1 MKNRTTD
8 SDTIGLEAWL
18 EDTRIIL
25 PLRAVSVHADI
36 TAGFAEVA
44 VDQLFEQNN
53 TQPLDCRFLFPLPAN
68 AAAYRCEMHV
78 NGRVILAKV
87 EERAAARKH
96 FKELK
101 ASGRRAALAES
112 ESDNLFTLQLGNIQ
126 PGDRILMRFAYL
138 QPVQRLREQRTLRIP
153 VNPGVR
159 YIPGEPLLRDNSGPG
174 TVDDTNLVPDASR
187 ITPPRID
194 PEHADAAALHATVR
208 LHGAGDLADGA
219 SSPSHP
225 IVIKRDGEDLV
236 AALAANGHLPDCDFI
251 FTWNEKPPV
260 TPVIRTWLDENR
272 RGLLEIRLPVASP
285 SPATA
290 VSSSSDP
297 RHSPVTPQQREGGSQ
312 ATRHNTSVPPDVY
325 CLLDRSG
332 SMQGANWAG
341 ACKALAAFVPRLHP
355 DTRVWLTLFETGTR
369 DYDAV
374 PVRAGDIDFGPDG
387 KRIHHHGTAGGTEL
401 VPALRHLGDKMRE
414 HSAGRSTV
422 VLLITDG
429 EVGNEHGA
437 VSAAQQLGCPVHLL
451 GVAMTAN
458 DGLDAIARSTG
469 GRSVFLAPGEDI
481 PAAVERFAPIL
492 RSPVVTGLR
501 LTPGWQ
507 TVDESPLRNLCDGD
521 DIVIPI
527 SASEDALDLDVGG
540 HTADGSLWSVVPE
553 RQTFTNAGLLWARS
567 RIRHLDASKRKDEA
581 LALAKEFNLLS
592 RGAAFIAWDDS
603 EKVPVAHTEI
613 VQPAAQVSERTIR
626 LCSAMSRSPLHVEED
641 SFGDYDAA
649 PSPIRAARP
658 RGKTSPPSRRRRKID
673 HSIGTIGSLLL
684 IPVAIVNALLS
695 RNWRK
700 EPELSKLSPDIVQ
713 LLERLTKMVHLLFR
727 DGSYPPTIARPL
739 QRLERTVASL
749 SQSPDPNSMPHD
761 ELVRTLEEL
770 LQSLQEYSAREE
782 HELREKLLQLA
793 ELREVTA
800 RLALVV
806 QKEIVRSEIEA
817 AGAAL

>member
-8 SDTIGLEAWL
+8 PDTIGLEAWL

-25 PLRAVSVHADI
+25 PLRAVSVCADI

-53 TQPLDCRFLFPLPAN
+53 TQPLDCRFLFPLPAS

-112 ESDNLFTLQLGNIQ
+112 ERDNLFTLQLGNIQ

-159 YIPGEPLLRDNSGPG
+159 YIPGEPLLRDNTGPG

-194 PEHADAAALHATVR
+194 PDHADAAALHATVR

-225 IVIKRDGEDLV
+225 IVMKRDGEDLV

-272 RGLLEIRLPVASP
+272 RGLLEIRLPASASP
-285 SPATA
+285 
-290 VSSSSDP
+290 
-297 RHSPVTPQQREGGSQ
+297 TPGSTLS
-312 ATRHNTSVPPDVY
+312 APCSVDTPDVY

-332 SMQGANWAG
+332 SMQGANWTG
-341 ACKALAAFVPRLHP
+341 ACKAVAAFIPHLDP
-355 DTRVWLTLFETGTR
+355 DTRVWLTLFETDTR

-374 PVRAGDIDFGPDG
+374 PVRAGDIDFGADG
-387 KRIHHHGTAGGTEL
+387 KSIHRHGTAGGTEL
-401 VPALRHLGDKMRE
+401 VPALRHLEAKMRE
-414 HSAGRSTV
+414 HSAGRATA

-437 VSAAQQLGCPVHLL
+437 VNAAKQLGCPVHLL

-458 DGLDAIARSTG
+458 DGLESIARETG
-469 GRSVFLAPGEDI
+469 GRSVFVAPGEDI

-492 RSPVVTGLR
+492 RAPVVTGLTI
-501 LTPGWQ
+501 TPGWQ
-507 TVDESPLRNLCDGD
+507 TADESPLRSLCDGD
-521 DIVIPI
+521 DIVIAL
-527 SASEDALDLDVGG
+527 SANADALDLDVGG
-540 HTADGSLWSVVPE
+540 RAADGSLWSVIPE
-553 RQTFTNAGLLWARS
+553 RQTLASAGLVWARS

-581 LALAKEFNLLS
+581 LALAKQFNLLS
-592 RGAAFIAWDDS
+592 RGAAFIAWDDV
-603 EKVPVAHTEI
+603 ERVPVAQTEI
-613 VQPAAQVSERTIR
+613 VQPAMVVSERSSR
-626 LCSAMSRSPLHVEED
+626 LYCSIGADQM
-641 SFGDYDAA
+641 DYDAA
-649 PSPIRAARP
+649 PSSMRASHRGPRKAKGKMAPPAVPHIRAICKELLVTIETLRNELP
-658 RGKTSPPSRRRRKID
+658 RLFHPQPLPGRLMDAIKQLHEFALAESNEPDSGEIAM
-673 HSIGTIGSLLL
+673 LL
-684 IPVAIVNALLS
+684 IEQLRQELGHALA
-695 RNWRK
+695 K
-700 EPELSKLSPDIVQ
+700 
-713 LLERLTKMVHLLFR
+713 HR
-727 DGSYPPTIARPL
+727 DWL
-739 QRLERTVASL
+739 
-749 SQSPDPNSMPHD
+749 
-761 ELVRTLEEL
+761 LEEL
-770 LQSLQEYSAREE
+770 ARMNHQLSELQKHFR
-782 HELREKLLQLA
+782 LLA
-793 ELREVTA
+793 V
-800 RLALVV
+800 
-806 QKEIVRSEIEA
+806 
-817 AGAAL
+817 

>member
-1 MKNRTTD
+1 MNNRTTTP
-8 SDTIGLEAWL
+8 DTIGLEAWL
-18 EDTRIIL
+18 DNTRVIL

-36 TAGFAEVA
+36 TAGFADVA
-44 VDQLFEQNN
+44 VDQLFEQTN
-53 TQPLDCRFLFPLPAN
+53 TQPLDCRFLFPMPAD

-78 NGRVILAKV
+78 NGRIILAKV
-87 EERAAARKH
+87 EERSAARQH
-96 FKELK
+96 FKKLK

-112 ESDNLFTLQLGNIQ
+112 ERDNLFTLQLGNVQ

-174 TVDDTNLVPDASR
+174 TVDDTNLVSDASR
-187 ITPPRID
+187 ITPPRIHTD
-194 PEHADAAALHATVR
+194 HPDAAALHATVR
-208 LHGAGDLADGA
+208 LHGAGDLADDA

-225 IVIKRDGEDLV
+225 IVMKRDGEDLV
-236 AALAANGHLPDCDFI
+236 AALAANGHLPDLDFI

-260 TPVIRTWLDENR
+260 TPIIRAWLDGKR
-272 RGLLEIRLPVASP
+272 RGLLEIRLPA
-285 SPATA
+285 
-290 VSSSSDP
+290 SDP
-297 RHSPVTPQQREGGSQ
+297 NQVCQGLSPLHSGSGFKSPPSS
-312 ATRHNTSVPPDVY
+312 SVPPDVY

-355 DTRVWLTLFETGTR
+355 DTRLWLSLFESTVR

-414 HSAGRSTV
+414 HSTGRSTV

-492 RSPVVTGLR
+492 RAPVITGLS

-521 DIVIPI
+521 DLVIPI
-527 SASEDALDLDVGG
+527 SGTADALDLDVGG

-553 RQTFTNAGLLWARS
+553 GQTLAHAGLLWARS

-592 RGAAFIAWDDS
+592 REAAFIAWDDA
-603 EKVPVAHTEI
+603 EKVPVAQTEI
-613 VQPAAQVSERTIR
+613 VQPALHVSERSLR
-626 LCSAMSRSPLHVEED
+626 LYSAIGAAPLCVDED
-641 SFGDYDAA
+641 EGGYDAA

-658 RGKTSPPSRRRRKID
+658 RGKMSPPSSRRKKRKDCRIGP
-673 HSIGTIGSLLL
+673 IGTLLML
-684 IPVAIVNALLS
+684 PVAVVYALI
-695 RNWRK
+695 
-700 EPELSKLSPDIVQ
+700 EYLSPDDDAPALRPELTELIDRLRQ
-713 LLERLTKMVHLLFR
+713 LVDRLYPGH
-727 DGSYPPTIARPL
+727 SYPHEVGDALQQIKTILAKLGKVSEAERTALQAEAVDQL
-739 QRLERTVASL
+739 QR
-749 SQSPDPNSMPHD
+749 
-761 ELVRTLEEL
+761 L
-770 LQSLQEYSAREE
+770 LQSLREHSRQRQQEMHENALRFADLE
-782 HELREKLLQLA
+782 HTA
-793 ELREVTA
+793 A
-800 RLALVV
+800 RLAEAL
-806 QKEIVRSEIEA
+806 QHEIVRAKRET
-817 AGAAL
+817 AGAVL

>member
-1 MKNRTTD
+1 MNNRTTTP
-8 SDTIGLEAWL
+8 DTIGLEAWL
-18 EDTRIIL
+18 DNTRVIL

-36 TAGFAEVA
+36 TAGFADVA
-44 VDQLFEQNN
+44 VDQLFEQTN
-53 TQPLDCRFLFPLPAN
+53 TQPLDCRFLFPLPAD

-87 EERAAARKH
+87 EERSAARQH
-96 FKELK
+96 FKQLK

-112 ESDNLFTLQLGNIQ
+112 ERDNLFTLQLGNVQ

-194 PEHADAAALHATVR
+194 TDHPDAAALHATVR

-225 IVIKRDGEDLV
+225 IVMKRDGEDLV
-236 AALAANGHLPDCDFI
+236 AALAANGHLPDRDFI
-251 FTWNEKPPV
+251 FTWNEKLPV

-290 VSSSSDP
+290 MSSSSP
-297 RHSPVTPQQREGGSQ
+297 TPSSMLP
-312 ATRHNTSVPPDVY
+312 APCSVDIPDVY

-414 HSAGRSTV
+414 HSAGRSAV

-437 VSAAQQLGCPVHLL
+437 VSAAQQLSCPVHLL

-492 RSPVVTGLR
+492 RSPVVSGLTI
-501 LTPGWQ
+501 TPGWQ
-507 TVDESPLRNLCDGD
+507 TADESPLRNLCDGD
-521 DIVIPI
+521 DIVIPL
-527 SASEDALDLDVGG
+527 SASDDALDLDVGG
-540 HTADGSLWSVVPE
+540 RAADGSLWSVIPE
-553 RQTFTNAGLLWARS
+553 RQTLVNAGLLWARS
-567 RIRHLDASKRKDEA
+567 RIRHLDASKRQDEA

-603 EKVPVAHTEI
+603 EKVPVAQTEI
-613 VQPAAQVSERTIR
+613 VQPALHVSERSVR
-626 LCSAMSRSPLHVEED
+626 LYSAVGVASLHIDED
-641 SFGDYDAA
+641 ESDYDAA

-658 RGKTSPPSRRRRKID
+658 RGKMSTLPPSRRRRKKD
-673 HSIGTIGSLLL
+673 LAIGSLLL

-700 EPELSKLSPDIVQ
+700 DPESSKLSPEIVQ
-713 LLERLTKMVHLLFR
+713 LLEQLTKMLHLVFR
-727 DGSYPPTIARPL
+727 DGAYPPLIARLL
-739 QRLERTVASL
+739 QRLEQIVAAI
-749 SQSPDPNSMPHD
+749 SQSPDPSSLPHD
-761 ELVRTLEEL
+761 ELVRSLEEL
-770 LQSLQEYSAREE
+770 LQGLQAHTAREE

-793 ELREVTA
+793 ELREVTS
-800 RLALVV
+800 RLAFVV
-806 QKEIVRSEIEA
+806 QKEIVSAQIQIA
-817 AGAAL
+817 ATP

>member
-8 SDTIGLEAWL
+8 PDTIGLEAWL
-18 EDTRIIL
+18 EDTRIVL
-25 PLRAVSVHADI
+25 PLRAVNVRADI

-78 NGRVILAKV
+78 NGRAILAKV

-112 ESDNLFTLQLGNIQ
+112 ERDNLFTLQLGNIQ

-159 YIPGEPLLRDNSGPG
+159 YIPGEPLLRDNTGPG

-194 PEHADAAALHATVR
+194 PDHADAAALHATVR

-225 IVIKRDGEDLV
+225 IVMKRDGEDLV

-285 SPATA
+285 FPATA

-297 RHSPVTPQQREGGSQ
+297 RHSSQ

-332 SMQGANWAG
+332 SMQGANWTG
-341 ACKALAAFVPRLHP
+341 ACKALAAFIPRLHP
-355 DTRVWLTLFETGTR
+355 DTRVWLTLFETDTQ

-387 KRIHHHGTAGGTEL
+387 KSIHRHGTAGGTEL
-401 VPALRHLGDKMRE
+401 VPALRHLEAKMRE
-414 HSAGRSTV
+414 HSAGRATA

-437 VSAAQQLGCPVHLL
+437 VNAAKQLGCPVHLL

-458 DGLDAIARSTG
+458 DGLEAIARETG
-469 GRSVFLAPGEDI
+469 GRSVFVAPGEDI

-492 RSPVVTGLR
+492 RAPVVTGLTI
-501 LTPGWQ
+501 TPGWQ
-507 TVDESPLRNLCDGD
+507 TADESPLRNLCDGD
-521 DIVIPI
+521 DIVISI
-527 SASEDALDLDVGG
+527 SASADALDLDVGG
-540 HTADGSLWSVVPE
+540 RATDGSLWSVIPE
-553 RQTFTNAGLLWARS
+553 RQTLASAGFVWARS

-581 LALAKEFNLLS
+581 LALAKQFNLLS
-592 RGAAFIAWDDS
+592 RGAAFIAWDDA
-603 EKVPVAHTEI
+603 ERVPVAQTEI
-613 VQPAAQVSERTIR
+613 VQPAMVVSERSSR
-626 LCSAMSRSPLHVEED
+626 LYCSIGADHM
-641 SFGDYDAA
+641 DYDAA
-649 PSPIRAARP
+649 PSSMRMSHRGPRKAKGKMAPPAVPHIRAICKELLVTIETLRNELP
-658 RGKTSPPSRRRRKID
+658 RLFHPQPLPGRLMDAIKQLHEFALAESNEPDAGEIAM
-673 HSIGTIGSLLL
+673 LL
-684 IPVAIVNALLS
+684 IEQLRQELGHALA
-695 RNWRK
+695 K
-700 EPELSKLSPDIVQ
+700 
-713 LLERLTKMVHLLFR
+713 HR
-727 DGSYPPTIARPL
+727 DWL
-739 QRLERTVASL
+739 
-749 SQSPDPNSMPHD
+749 
-761 ELVRTLEEL
+761 LEEL
-770 LQSLQEYSAREE
+770 ARMNQ
-782 HELREKLLQLA
+782 QLA
-793 ELREVTA
+793 QLDAMRAHTKQLSDLQNHF
-800 RLALVV
+800 RLLGV
-806 QKEIVRSEIEA
+806 
-817 AGAAL
+817 

>member
-1 MKNRTTD
+1 MNNRTTTPE
-8 SDTIGLEAWL
+8 TIGLEAWL
-18 EDTRIIL
+18 DNTRVIL

-36 TAGFAEVA
+36 TAGFADVA
-44 VDQLFEQNN
+44 VDQLFEQTN
-53 TQPLDCRFLFPLPAN
+53 TQPLDCRFLFPMPAD

-87 EERAAARKH
+87 EERSAARQH
-96 FKELK
+96 FKKLK

-112 ESDNLFTLQLGNIQ
+112 ERDNLFTLQLGNVQ

-174 TVDDTNLVPDASR
+174 TVDDTNLVLDASR

-194 PEHADAAALHATVR
+194 TDHPDAAALHATVR
-208 LHGAGDLADGA
+208 LHGAGDLADDA

-225 IVIKRDGEDLV
+225 IVMKRDGEDLV
-236 AALAANGHLPDCDFI
+236 AALAANGHLPDRDFI

-260 TPVIRTWLDENR
+260 APVIRAWLDEKR
-272 RGLLEIRLPVASP
+272 RGLLEIRLPASDP
-285 SPATA
+285 TQVSGFKSPP
-290 VSSSSDP
+290 SSS
-297 RHSPVTPQQREGGSQ
+297 
-312 ATRHNTSVPPDVY
+312 APPDVY

-355 DTRVWLTLFETGTR
+355 DTRLWLSLFESTVR

-492 RSPVVTGLR
+492 RAPVITGLS

-507 TVDESPLRNLCDGD
+507 TADESPLRNLCDGD
-521 DIVIPI
+521 DVVIPI
-527 SASEDALDLDVGG
+527 SASKDALDLDVGG

-553 RQTFTNAGLLWARS
+553 RQTLANTGLLWARS

-581 LALAKEFNLLS
+581 LALAKELNLLS
-592 RGAAFIAWDDS
+592 RGAAFIAWDAA
-603 EKVPVAHTEI
+603 EKVPVAQTEI
-613 VQPAAQVSERTIR
+613 VQPAMEVAEGMVMHMSAGVACDSAPTRAPRPRYSPPSCEESE
-626 LCSAMSRSPLHVEED
+626 
-641 SFGDYDAA
+641 
-649 PSPIRAARP
+649 PSIRASRPGRRIRQRKSGLTPTAILLGVPLALLMLPVALVAALLERVSP
-658 RGKTSPPSRRRRKID
+658 RGKSNLRPE
-673 HSIGTIGSLLL
+673 
-684 IPVAIVNALLS
+684 VAGL
-695 RNWRK
+695 
-700 EPELSKLSPDIVQ
+700 VQ
-713 LLERLTKMVHLLFR
+713 RLR
-727 DGSYPPTIARPL
+727 DMLDQLYPGRSYPPEAQEAL
-739 QRLERTVASL
+739 HNMQTVL
-749 SQSPDPNSMPHD
+749 S
-761 ELVRTLEEL
+761 TLETCSDDGQRAKLHEEVVDGTMQL
-770 LQSLQEYSAREE
+770 FYALRAHSRHKQEELQEQASRYADLEQAVICIAME
-782 HELREKLLQLA
+782 FQQEVVCAKEQLEGQPA
-793 ELREVTA
+793 
-800 RLALVV
+800 
-806 QKEIVRSEIEA
+806 
-817 AGAAL
+817 

>member
-1 MKNRTTD
+1 MNNRTTTPD
-8 SDTIGLEAWL
+8 MIGLEAWL
-18 EDTRIIL
+18 DNTRVIL

-36 TAGFAEVA
+36 TAGFADVA

-53 TQPLDCRFLFPLPAN
+53 DQPLDCRFLFPLPAD

-87 EERAAARKH
+87 EERSAARQH
-96 FKELK
+96 FKQLK

-112 ESDNLFTLQLGNIQ
+112 ERDNLFTLQLGNVQ

-174 TVDDTNLVPDASR
+174 TADDTNLVPDASR

-194 PEHADAAALHATVR
+194 TDHPDAAALHATVR
-208 LHGAGDLADGA
+208 MHGAGDLADGA

-225 IVIKRDGEDLV
+225 VVVKCDGEDLV
-236 AALAANGHLPDCDFI
+236 AALAANGHLPDRDFI

-260 TPVIRTWLDENR
+260 APVIRAWLDEKR
-272 RGLLEIRLPVASP
+272 RGLLEIRLPATGVSAPQSASVSLSPTPCSTLHAP
-285 SPATA
+285 S
-290 VSSSSDP
+290 
-297 RHSPVTPQQREGGSQ
+297 
-312 ATRHNTSVPPDVY
+312 SVDIPDVY

-355 DTRVWLTLFETGTR
+355 DTRLWLSLFESTVR

-401 VPALRHLGDKMRE
+401 VPALRHLSEKMRE
-414 HSAGRSTV
+414 HSAGRPTV

-429 EVGNEHGA
+429 EVGNEHGV

-492 RSPVVTGLR
+492 RAPVITGLS

-507 TVDESPLRNLCDGD
+507 TADESRLRNLCDGED
-521 DIVIPI
+521 VVIPI
-527 SASEDALDLDVGG
+527 SASADALDLDVGG
-540 HTADGSLWSVVPE
+540 HTADGALWSVVPE
-553 RQTFTNAGLLWARS
+553 RLTHTNAGLLWSRS

-592 RGAAFIAWDDS
+592 RGAAFIAWDDA
-603 EKVPVAHTEI
+603 ECVPVAQTEI
-613 VQPAAQVSERTIR
+613 VQPAMHVSEESTRFYNA
-626 LCSAMSRSPLHVEED
+626 CSASSHDED
-641 SFGDYDAA
+641 RGYDAA
-649 PSPIRAARP
+649 PSQMRAARP
-658 RGKTSPPSRRRRKID
+658 RGKMSPPSPRRRKRNY
-673 HSIGTIGSLLL
+673 SIGTIGSLLL
-684 IPVAIVNALLS
+684 IPVAIMNALLS

-700 EPELSKLSPDIVQ
+700 DPESSKLSPEIVQ
-713 LLERLTKMVHLLFR
+713 LLEQLTKMLHLVFR
-727 DGSYPPTIARPL
+727 GGAYPPLIARLL
-739 QRLERTVASL
+739 QRLEQIVAAI
-749 SQSPDPNSMPHD
+749 SQSPDPSSMPHD

-770 LQSLQEYSAREE
+770 LHALHEYSAREE
-782 HELREKLLQLA
+782 HELREKILQLA
-793 ELREVTA
+793 ELREGIA
-800 RLALVV
+800 RLAVV
-806 QKEIVRSEIEA
+806 IQNEVVRAEIEA
-817 AGAAL
+817 AGATA

>member
-1 MKNRTTD
+1 MNNRTTTP
-8 SDTIGLEAWL
+8 DTIGLEAWL
-18 EDTRIIL
+18 DNTRVIL

-36 TAGFAEVA
+36 TAGFADVA
-44 VDQLFEQNN
+44 VDQLFEQTN
-53 TQPLDCRFLFPLPAN
+53 TQPLDCRFLFPLPAD

-87 EERAAARKH
+87 EERSAARQH
-96 FKELK
+96 FKQLK

-112 ESDNLFTLQLGNIQ
+112 ERDNLFTLQLGNVQ

-174 TVDDTNLVPDASR
+174 TIDDTNLVPDASR

-194 PEHADAAALHATVR
+194 TDHPDAAALHATVR
-208 LHGAGDLADGA
+208 LHGAGDLADHA

-225 IVIKRDGEDLV
+225 VVMKRDGEDLV
-236 AALAANGHLPDCDFI
+236 AALAANGHLPDRDFI

-260 TPVIRTWLDENR
+260 APVIRAWLDEKR
-272 RGLLEIRLPVASP
+272 RGFLEIRLPASGV
-285 SPATA
+285 SATQSA
-290 VSSSSDP
+290 SVS
-297 RHSPVTPQQREGGSQ
+297 VTPSSQ
-312 ATRHNTSVPPDVY
+312 LPAPCSVGIPDVY

-332 SMQGANWAG
+332 SMQGANWTG

-355 DTRVWLTLFETGTR
+355 DTRLWLSLFESTVR

-374 PVRAGDIDFGPDG
+374 PVRAGDIDFGTDG

-401 VPALRHLGDKMRE
+401 VPALRHLGEKMRE

-492 RSPVVTGLR
+492 RAPVITGLS

-507 TVDESPLRNLCDGD
+507 TADESPLRNLCDGED
-521 DIVIPI
+521 VVLPI
-527 SASEDALDLDVGG
+527 SASKDALDLDVGG
-540 HTADGSLWSVVPE
+540 HTADGSVWSVVPE
-553 RQTFTNAGLLWARS
+553 RQTLANAGLLWARS
-567 RIRHLDASKRKDEA
+567 RIRHFDASKRKNEA

-592 RGAAFIAWDDS
+592 RGAAFIAWDDA
-603 EKVPVAHTEI
+603 EKVPVAQTEI
-613 VQPAAQVSERTIR
+613 VQPAMRVSERSVR
-626 LCSAMSRSPLHVEED
+626 LYSAVGAAQLHIDED
-641 SFGDYDAA
+641 GGDYDAA

-658 RGKTSPPSRRRRKID
+658 RGKMSPHSRRRKKVD
-673 HSIGTIGSLLL
+673 YSMGTIGSLLL

-700 EPELSKLSPDIVQ
+700 EPESSKLSPEIVQ
-713 LLERLTKMVHLLFR
+713 LLERLTKMLRLVFR
-727 DGSYPPTIARPL
+727 DGAYPPPIAQPM
-739 QRLERTVASL
+739 QRLQRTVAAI
-749 SQSPDPNSMPHD
+749 SQSPDPSSMPHD

-770 LQSLQEYSAREE
+770 LQGLQEYSAREE

-800 RLALVV
+800 RLALAV
-806 QKEIVRSEIEA
+806 QKEIARTEIEA
-817 AGAAL
+817 AGASL

>member
-8 SDTIGLEAWL
+8 PDTIGLEAWL
-18 EDTRIIL
+18 EDTRIVL
-25 PLRAVSVHADI
+25 PLRAVNVRADI

-78 NGRVILAKV
+78 NGRAILAKV

-112 ESDNLFTLQLGNIQ
+112 ERDNLFTLQLGNIQ

-159 YIPGEPLLRDNSGPG
+159 YIPGEPLLRDNTGPG

-187 ITPPRID
+187 ITNPRID

-225 IVIKRDGEDLV
+225 IVMKRDGEDLV

-272 RGLLEIRLPVASP
+272 RGLLEIRLPASV
-285 SPATA
+285 SP
-290 VSSSSDP
+290 
-297 RHSPVTPQQREGGSQ
+297 TPGSMLP
-312 ATRHNTSVPPDVY
+312 APCSVDTPDVY

-332 SMQGANWAG
+332 SMQGANWTG
-341 ACKALAAFVPRLHP
+341 ACKAVAAFIPHLDP
-355 DTRVWLTLFETGTR
+355 DTRVWLTLFETDTQ

-374 PVRAGDIDFGPDG
+374 PVRAGDIDFGADG
-387 KRIHHHGTAGGTEL
+387 KSIHRHGTAGGTEL
-401 VPALRHLGDKMRE
+401 VPALRHLEAKMRE
-414 HSAGRSTV
+414 HSAGRATA

-437 VSAAQQLGCPVHLL
+437 VNAAKQLGCPVHLL

-458 DGLDAIARSTG
+458 DGLEAIARETG
-469 GRSVFLAPGEDI
+469 GRSVFVAPGEDI

-492 RSPVVTGLR
+492 RAPVVTGLTI
-501 LTPGWQ
+501 TPGWQ
-507 TVDESPLRNLCDGD
+507 TADESPLRNLCDGD
-521 DIVIPI
+521 DIVISI
-527 SASEDALDLDVGG
+527 SASADALDLDVGG
-540 HTADGSLWSVVPE
+540 RATDGSLWSVIPE
-553 RQTFTNAGLLWARS
+553 RQTLASAGFVWARS

-581 LALAKEFNLLS
+581 LALAKQFNLLS
-592 RGAAFIAWDDS
+592 RGAAFIAWDDA
-603 EKVPVAHTEI
+603 ERVPVAQTEI
-613 VQPAAQVSERTIR
+613 VQPAMVVSERSSR
-626 LCSAMSRSPLHVEED
+626 LYCSIGADQM
-641 SFGDYDAA
+641 DYDAA
-649 PSPIRAARP
+649 PSSMRASHRGPRKAKGKMAPPAVPHIRAICKELLVTIETLRNELP
-658 RGKTSPPSRRRRKID
+658 RLFHPQPLPGRLMDAIKQLHEFALAESNEPDAGEIAM
-673 HSIGTIGSLLL
+673 LL
-684 IPVAIVNALLS
+684 IEQLRQELGHALA
-695 RNWRK
+695 K
-700 EPELSKLSPDIVQ
+700 
-713 LLERLTKMVHLLFR
+713 HR
-727 DGSYPPTIARPL
+727 DWL
-739 QRLERTVASL
+739 
-749 SQSPDPNSMPHD
+749 
-761 ELVRTLEEL
+761 LEEL
-770 LQSLQEYSAREE
+770 ARMNQ
-782 HELREKLLQLA
+782 QLA
-793 ELREVTA
+793 QLDAMRAHTKQLSDLQNHF
-800 RLALVV
+800 RLLGV
-806 QKEIVRSEIEA
+806 
-817 AGAAL
+817 

>member
-1 MKNRTTD
+1 
-8 SDTIGLEAWL
+8 
-18 EDTRIIL
+18 
-25 PLRAVSVHADI
+25 AVSVHADI

-112 ESDNLFTLQLGNIQ
+112 ERDNLFTLQLGNIQ

-159 YIPGEPLLRDNSGPG
+159 YIPGEPLLRDNTGPG

-225 IVIKRDGEDLV
+225 IVMKRDGEDLV

-272 RGLLEIRLPVASP
+272 RGLLEIRLPASV
-285 SPATA
+285 SP
-290 VSSSSDP
+290 
-297 RHSPVTPQQREGGSQ
+297 TPGSMLP
-312 ATRHNTSVPPDVY
+312 APCSVYIPDVY

-332 SMQGANWAG
+332 SMQGANWTG
-341 ACKALAAFVPRLHP
+341 ACKALAAFIPRLHP
-355 DTRVWLTLFETGTR
+355 DTRVWLTLFETDTR

-374 PVRAGDIDFGPDG
+374 PVRASDIDFGPDG
-387 KRIHHHGTAGGTEL
+387 KSIHRHGTAGGTEL
-401 VPALRHLGDKMRE
+401 VPALRHLEAKMRE
-414 HSAGRSTV
+414 HSAGRATA

-437 VSAAQQLGCPVHLL
+437 VNAAKQLGCPVHLL

-458 DGLDAIARSTG
+458 DGLEAIARETG
-469 GRSVFLAPGEDI
+469 GRSVF
-481 PAAVERFAPIL
+481 V
-492 RSPVVTGLR
+492 
-501 LTPGWQ
+501 
-507 TVDESPLRNLCDGD
+507 
-521 DIVIPI
+521 
-527 SASEDALDLDVGG
+527 
-540 HTADGSLWSVVPE
+540 
-553 RQTFTNAGLLWARS
+553 
-567 RIRHLDASKRKDEA
+567 
-581 LALAKEFNLLS
+581 
-592 RGAAFIAWDDS
+592 
-603 EKVPVAHTEI
+603 
-613 VQPAAQVSERTIR
+613 
-626 LCSAMSRSPLHVEED
+626 
-641 SFGDYDAA
+641 
-649 PSPIRAARP
+649 
-658 RGKTSPPSRRRRKID
+658 
-673 HSIGTIGSLLL
+673 
-684 IPVAIVNALLS
+684 
-695 RNWRK
+695 
-700 EPELSKLSPDIVQ
+700 
-713 LLERLTKMVHLLFR
+713 
-727 DGSYPPTIARPL
+727 
-739 QRLERTVASL
+739 
-749 SQSPDPNSMPHD
+749 
-761 ELVRTLEEL
+761 
-770 LQSLQEYSAREE
+770 
-782 HELREKLLQLA
+782 
-793 ELREVTA
+793 
-800 RLALVV
+800 
-806 QKEIVRSEIEA
+806 
-817 AGAAL
+817 

>member
-1 MKNRTTD
+1 MNNRTTTPD
-8 SDTIGLEAWL
+8 MIGLEAWL
-18 EDTRIIL
+18 ENTRVVL

-36 TAGFAEVA
+36 TAGFADVA
-44 VDQLFEQNN
+44 VDQLFEQTN
-53 TQPLDCRFLFPLPAN
+53 TQPLDCRFLFPLPAD

-87 EERAAARKH
+87 EERSAARQH
-96 FKELK
+96 FKQLK

-112 ESDNLFTLQLGNIQ
+112 ERDNLFTLQLGNVQ

-174 TVDDTNLVPDASR
+174 TIDDTNLVPDASR

-194 PEHADAAALHATVR
+194 ADHPDAAALHATVR
-208 LHGAGDLADGA
+208 LHGAGDLADDA

-225 IVIKRDGEDLV
+225 VVMKRDGEDLV
-236 AALAANGHLPDCDFI
+236 AALAANGHLLDRDFI

-260 TPVIRTWLDENR
+260 TPIIRAWLDEKR
-272 RGLLEIRLPVASP
+272 RGLLEIRLPATGVSATQSAS
-285 SPATA
+285 
-290 VSSSSDP
+290 VS
-297 RHSPVTPQQREGGSQ
+297 VTPSSQ
-312 ATRHNTSVPPDVY
+312 FPAPCSVGIPDVY

-355 DTRVWLTLFETGTR
+355 DTRLWLSLFESTVR

-458 DGLDAIARSTG
+458 DELDAIARSTG

-492 RSPVVTGLR
+492 RAPVITGLS

-507 TVDESPLRNLCDGD
+507 TADESPLRNLCDGD

-527 SASEDALDLDVGG
+527 SATEDAAELTLTFESTQLFPVASPSPA
-540 HTADGSLWSVVPE
+540 TAVSSG
-553 RQTFTNAGLLWARS
+553 T
-567 RIRHLDASKRKDEA
+567 RHLSLQRRQP
-581 LALAKEFNLLS
+581 LLVPLPHPPS
-592 RGAAFIAWDDS
+592 RCVQTQRRSPGARQGIQSAFAGCCLHCLGRFRESPGRSDRDR
-603 EKVPVAHTEI
+603 
-613 VQPAAQVSERTIR
+613 PARHGSERTKLPALLLDQCR
-626 LCSAMSRSPLHVEED
+626 PDGL
-641 SFGDYDAA
+641 
-649 PSPIRAARP
+649 RP
-658 RGKTSPPSRRRRKID
+658 RAQTFRRAQKRRQVGPAVSAPQKGRLQHWHDRKHPSHSRRHHER
-673 HSIGTIGSLLL
+673 
-684 IPVAIVNALLS
+684 PVV
-695 RNWRK
+695 
-700 EPELSKLSPDIVQ
+700 P
-713 LLERLTKMVHLLFR
+713 
-727 DGSYPPTIARPL
+727 
-739 QRLERTVASL
+739 
-749 SQSPDPNSMPHD
+749 
-761 ELVRTLEEL
+761 
-770 LQSLQEYSAREE
+770 
-782 HELREKLLQLA
+782 QLA
-793 ELREVTA
+793 QRSGVFQ
-800 RLALVV
+800 VV
-806 QKEIVRSEIEA
+806 AGDCPA
-817 AGAAL
+817 AGATHQDVAFGLSRRFLSAADRSAIAATRANCRGHQQIVRPEFLASR